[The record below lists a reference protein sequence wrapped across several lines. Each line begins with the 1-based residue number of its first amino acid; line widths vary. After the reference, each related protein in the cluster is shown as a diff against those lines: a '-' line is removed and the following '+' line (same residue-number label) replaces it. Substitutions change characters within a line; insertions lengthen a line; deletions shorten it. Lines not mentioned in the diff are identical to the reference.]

1 MKPNRFFFCVSD
13 THTNHQSPIPNHQF
27 PIPNLDDWLEIGKI
41 VSPQGLTGELRVY
54 PNTDFPERFEEPGK
68 RWLLRPGETELQPV
82 ELLNGRYIENKN
94 LYVIKLKGVS
104 DRHQAENMRDCRF
117 FVPVSDRPE
126 LDEGEFH
133 VLDLLG
139 LQVFMQSSGDF
150 VGTVVDILPSGHDL
164 LEVKFDPA
172 FITNNGTTAT
182 ASNTRGVVMTPTR
195 NGVGLVTLTLAS
207 AHPAG
212 IYYTINACAYVV
224 SGGNTNPIICSVI
237 RLPTTSTQFRIL
249 TKDHTNTA
257 VDCDFMVS
265 VF

>member
-1 MKPNRFFFCVSD
+1 MNHEEAKNTKKKKPND
-13 THTNHQSPIPNHQF
+13 KAQKSPVPSPVRAEKPRSL

-68 RWLLRPGETELQPV
+68 RWLLRPGETELESV

-126 LDEGEFH
+126 LEAGEFH

-139 LQVFMQSSGDF
+139 LQVFMQSSGQL

-164 LEVKFDPA
+164 LEVKFDATFAENKAGKTVLIPFVMA
-172 FITNNGTTAT
+172 IVPVVDLETRRIEIT
-182 ASNTRGVVMTPTR
+182 PPP
-195 NGVGLVTLTLAS
+195 GLLS
-207 AHPAG
+207 
-212 IYYTINACAYVV
+212 IN
-224 SGGNTNPIICSVI
+224 
-237 RLPTTSTQFRIL
+237 
-249 TKDHTNTA
+249 D
-257 VDCDFMVS
+257 
-265 VF
+265 

>member
-1 MKPNRFFFCVSD
+1 M
-13 THTNHQSPIPNHQF
+13 NHEDAKKKQGSKEPGVEGKVKNSSV
-27 PIPNLDDWLEIGKI
+27 PNLDDWLEIGKI
-41 VSPQGLTGELRVY
+41 VSPQGLIGELRVY

-94 LYVIKLKGVS
+94 LYVIKLQGVS

-126 LDEGEFH
+126 LAEGEFH

-139 LQVFMQSSGDF
+139 LQVFMQSSGEF

-172 FITNNGTTAT
+172 FITNNEELTTDKEQKTVLIPFVMEIVPVVDLAT
-182 ASNTRGVVMTPTR
+182 RRVEITPPP
-195 NGVGLVTLTLAS
+195 GLLS
-207 AHPAG
+207 
-212 IYYTINACAYVV
+212 IN
-224 SGGNTNPIICSVI
+224 N
-237 RLPTTSTQFRIL
+237 
-249 TKDHTNTA
+249 
-257 VDCDFMVS
+257 
-265 VF
+265 